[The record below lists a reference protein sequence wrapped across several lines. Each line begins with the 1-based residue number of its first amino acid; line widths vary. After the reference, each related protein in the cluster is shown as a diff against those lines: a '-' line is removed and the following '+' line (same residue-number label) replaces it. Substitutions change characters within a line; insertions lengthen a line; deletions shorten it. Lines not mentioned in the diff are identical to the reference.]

1 QVFLDYM
8 DRCSKDTRRV
18 KRKAASTVEVERG
31 AKRARFE
38 LIATESTAKSTKR
51 NDAAVEAPRRVRR
64 PWRNKVRKK
73 AMKEAAKKRRLEK
86 EKQNA
91 EMKQIMNM
99 ETTISEKKKKKHGK
113 KKKKKVN
120 VQTDEVPSP
129 SHKGN
134 SIMEAEKKLRSARF
148 RFINEQLYTSSGEE
162 AMKIFREDPLAFEIY
177 HQGYRSQTKKWPFN
191 PVNGVIQWLRTIAN
205 KKDFVVAD
213 MGCGEAKI
221 AETLSASMTVH
232 SFDLVALN
240 ERVTACNMAKVPL
253 EKDTVDVVV
262 FCLSLMGTN
271 LNEYL
276 REANRILRKGGFMKI
291 AEVASRFTS
300 IRQFLYAIE
309 KMGFELIEKRMTG
322 DGYFVM
328 MEFKKTGKVLQKRP
342 LGLKLQ
348 PCLYKKR

>member
-1 QVFLDYM
+1 M
-8 DRCSKDTRRV
+8 DGKSKDTQRV
-18 KRKAASTVEVERG
+18 KRKATSTVEVEGG
-31 AKRARFE
+31 AKKTRSE
-38 LIATESTAKSTKR
+38 LIATESTANATKK
-51 NDAAVEAPRRVRR
+51 NDAAAEALRRVRR

-73 AMKEAAKKRRLEK
+73 AMKEAAKKRGLEE

-99 ETTISEKKKKKHGK
+99 GTTVSEKKKKRRRK
-113 KKKKKVN
+113 KKKKKVD
-120 VQTDEVPSP
+120 VQTDEVPSS
-129 SHKGN
+129 SHKGS
-134 SIMEAEKKLRSARF
+134 SIADAEEKLKSARF

-191 PVNGVIQWLRTIAN
+191 PVNGVIQWLRTMAD
-205 KKDFVVAD
+205 KKDLVVAD

-221 AETLSASMTVH
+221 AETLSSSMTIH

-253 EKDTVDVVV
+253 EKDAVDVVV

-271 LNEYL
+271 LNEYI
-276 REANRILRKGGFMKI
+276 REANRILKKGGLMKV

-300 IRQFLYAIE
+300 IKQFLYAIG
-309 KMGFELIEKRMTG
+309 KMGFELIEKRTTG